1 MKLTLDRMCIQ
12 AGKLCASCE
21 ELYQNG
27 TISDIDI
34 DVGKVLMKIAKSQKF
49 LSNISLFRIIET
61 DSTILLITGPGDTEK
76 LERAKDFVAKSLGEV
91 DKREFVFLD
100 KTKNP
105 KKFIE
110 GLIGSDLLVST
121 STVFLPPFS
130 DKELKVQ
137 VKKDNK
143 NKLKIINAD
152 LSKITKAFLGM
163 EAHYA
168 FV

>member
-21 ELYQNG
+21 ELYQQEL
-27 TISDIDI
+27 ISDIDI
-34 DVGKVLMKIAKSQKF
+34 DVGKVLMKVAKSQKF
-49 LSNISLFRIIET
+49 LSNISIYNIIET
-61 DSTILLITGPGDTEK
+61 ESTIIIITAPGDKEK
-76 LERAKDFVAKSLGEV
+76 LDRAGSFLLNNLAEI
-91 DKREFVFLD
+91 DKRDFIFLV

-105 KKFIE
+105 NKFIE
-110 GLIGSDLLVST
+110 GLIGSELLVGT

-143 NKLKIINAD
+143 NKLKIVGKD
-152 LSKITKAFLGM
+152 LSKVTKALLGIN
-163 EAHYA
+163 AHYA

>member
-12 AGKLCASCE
+12 TGKLCASCE
-21 ELYQNG
+21 ELYQQDV
-27 TISDIDI
+27 ISDIDI

-49 LSNISLFRIIET
+49 LSNISIFNIIET
-61 DSTILLITGPGDTEK
+61 DSTILLVTAPGDSEK
-76 LERAKDFVAKSLGEV
+76 LERAKEFVARSLAEV
-91 DKREFVFLD
+91 DKREFAFLD
-100 KTKNP
+100 KTRNP

-110 GLIGSDLLVST
+110 GLIGSDLIVST

-143 NKLKIINAD
+143 NKLKLINKD
-152 LSKITKAFLGM
+152 LSTITQALLGM
-163 EAHYA
+163 NAHYS

>member
-12 AGKLCASCE
+12 TGKLCPSCE
-21 ELYQNG
+21 ELYQKEI
-27 TISDIDI
+27 ISDIDI

-49 LSNISLFRIIET
+49 LANISIFNIIET
-61 DSTILLITGPGDTEK
+61 ESTVLLVTAPGDTEK
-76 LERAKDFVAKSLGEV
+76 IVRAKEFVLKSLAEV
-91 DKREFVFLD
+91 DNREFAFLD

-110 GLIGSDLLVST
+110 GLIGSDLLVGT

-130 DKELKVQ
+130 DKELKIQ

-143 NKLKIINAD
+143 NKLKIFNKD
-152 LSKITKAFLGM
+152 LSTITRALLGM
-163 EAHYA
+163 DAHYS